1 MTAQIIQTNI
11 CESCLDIKKK
21 IKRFFYPV
29 HLSWTLDGAFVE
41 KRISFFFFLFWFEKC
56 QNPRLYF
63 QLFPYATRKP
73 LPLEKRRDRI
83 QKKKKINKKMGKY
96 YFTNVLRHTHKR
108 ASGDVCCVYIYIYR
122 VPLSSYFVWLFVV
135 CPMIEFFFYQQLL
148 PAGMIYSRCSA
159 CYRSVVHLY
168 VGDSIQ

>member
-21 IKRFFYPV
+21 SNGFFI
-29 HLSWTLDGAFVE
+29 LSTCPHQ
-41 KRISFFFFLFWFEKC
+41 K
-56 QNPRLYF
+56 
-63 QLFPYATRKP
+63 TTHT
-73 LPLEKRRDRI
+73 
-83 QKKKKINKKMGKY
+83 KKKKKKKKKKKMEKY